1 MKAAASVVEGLNAA
15 YILALTFK
23 EQTHKQEN
31 VFEAA
36 KYKRLKHWFDKLTK
50 YAHKVLIHELVDWF
64 AEHGVDSDSKLLE
77 VRVAEA
83 EEPSDAFMYTL
94 DLLTALDAA
103 YRAACEA
110 VEDVGDYVTQTLIH
124 KHLKKIERWTDKA
137 EAELATIAK
146 LGPELYLQKMK

>member
-1 MKAAASVVEGLNAA
+1 MKAAASVVEGLNAV

-23 EQTHKQEN
+23 EQTHKQEHA
-31 VFEAA
+31 FQAA
-36 KYKRLKHWFDKLTK
+36 KYKRLTCWFDKLTTRV
-50 YAHKVLIHELVDWF
+50 HKIVIHELVDWF
-64 AEHGVDSDSKLLE
+64 AEHGIDSDSKLLE
-77 VRVAEA
+77 VRVADA

-103 YRAACEA
+103 YRGACEA